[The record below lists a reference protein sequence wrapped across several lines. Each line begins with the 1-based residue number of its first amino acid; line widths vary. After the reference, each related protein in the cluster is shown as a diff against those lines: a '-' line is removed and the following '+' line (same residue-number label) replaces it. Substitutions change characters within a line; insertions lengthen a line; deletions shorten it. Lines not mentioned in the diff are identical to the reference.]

1 MTTVQTKE
9 NILGTE
15 KISRLLL
22 KFALPGI
29 ISMVVNSLYNIV
41 DQIFIGQGVGY
52 LGNGATNV
60 IFPLTTL
67 ALAFAFMLGDGTA
80 SYMSLMLGRKR
91 DHDAASGTVA
101 GVCSIIV
108 VGVILGIVYY
118 IFITPL
124 CRLFGATDAIL
135 PYAIDYGRITAIGL
149 PFCCIAAGFS
159 GLIRADGSP
168 KYNMVG
174 LLTGCII
181 NVILDPIFIFIF
193 EWGVAGAA
201 FATILG
207 QFANAIIN
215 LCYLK
220 RMKSVHIDR
229 SSFHKP
235 LKALPQVA
243 KLGISSFIS
252 QMVFV
257 VMVAVQNNALTAYG
271 AQSAYGADIPITAL
285 GVTMKVFNILMAIII
300 GLAAG
305 AQPIWGYNY
314 GSGRY
319 DRVKKTFRYVLI
331 LGTATICVAFLI
343 FQLAPMA
350 VVSIFGND
358 NELYNQF
365 AVKCL
370 KIFLLLIPI
379 AGLQMMS
386 GIFFQAVGR
395 PLQASIL
402 SLSKQII
409 FQIPAT
415 LILPIYFGVEG
426 ILYSG
431 PVADFLAFILAL
443 VLLRLSWGRIFAEK
457 PEPAA
462 EAASRPPLEDI
473 SVLPAEDKK
482 ITPSD
487 NIVITIGRSYGSG
500 GRSVG
505 KKLAAELGLPY
516 YDSEILAAAAADS
529 GIDRKYLESVD
540 EKYYVQLAGLSAGA
554 ESQELSVLLRQA
566 ELSQREI
573 IEKMAAKSSCVIVGR
588 SADKI
593 LKDKCKLLRVFISMP
608 LADRIEYV
616 CHRDGLSP
624 EASQKLIQKVD
635 RERAAYYNSGEDGGR
650 WGDATNYDLV
660 IDAHTFGTY
669 GSVMVIKAAL
679 ERLGV

>member
-1 MTTVQTKE
+1 MTEQVKE

-80 SYMSLMLGRKR
+80 SYMSLMLGRRR
-91 DHDAASGTVA
+91 DDEAAKGTVA

-108 VGVILGIVYY
+108 VGVLLGVLYFV
-118 IFITPL
+118 FITPL

-174 LLTGCII
+174 LLIGCLI
-181 NVILDPIFIFIF
+181 NVVLDPIFIFIF

-215 LCYLK
+215 LFYL
-220 RMKSVHIDR
+220 RRLKSVKINR
-229 SSFHKP
+229 SSVKKP
-235 LKALPQVA
+235 FAALPQVA
-243 KLGISSFIS
+243 RLGISSFIS

-257 VMVAVQNNALTAYG
+257 VMLAVQNNTLTAYG
-271 AQSAYGADIPITAL
+271 QLSSYGADIPITAL
-285 GVTMKVFNILMAIII
+285 GVTMKVFNILMAIVI
-300 GLAAG
+300 GLAVG

-314 GSGRY
+314 GSEQY
-319 DRVKKTFRYVLI
+319 DRVKKTFRYVVFLA
-331 LGTATICVAFLI
+331 TATMCVAFLV

-358 NELYNQF
+358 NDLYNQF

-370 KIFLLLIPI
+370 KIFLLFIPLT
-379 AGLQMMS
+379 GLQLVS
-386 GIFFQAVGR
+386 GIFFQSVGR
-395 PLQASIL
+395 PVQASIL

-415 LILPIYFGVEG
+415 LILPVFLGVEG
-426 ILYSG
+426 VLWSG
-431 PVADFLAFILAL
+431 VVADSLSFILAV
-443 VLLRLSWGRIFAEK
+443 VLLRWSWNKIFAEK
-457 PEPAA
+457 TTVLDQS
-462 EAASRPPLEDI
+462 EAVEKGEV
-473 SVLPAEDKK
+473 SVLPTESKK
-482 ITPSD
+482 LGLGD
-487 NIVITIGRSYGSG
+487 NFVISIGRSYGAG

-505 KKLAAELGLPY
+505 KKLASELGIAY
-516 YDSEILAAAAADS
+516 YDSELVAAAAADS
-529 GIDRKYLESVD
+529 GLDRKYLEAVD
-540 EKYYVQLAGLSAGA
+540 EKYYTQLASFGAGA
-554 ESQELSVLLRQA
+554 DNQELLTLLRRA
-566 ELSQREI
+566 EQSQRDI
-573 IEKMAAKSSCVIVGR
+573 IEKLAAAQSCVIVGR
-588 SADKI
+588 SADRI
-593 LKDKCKLLRVFISMP
+593 LQDKCKLLRVFVSMP
-608 LADRIEYV
+608 LKERVAYV
-616 CHRDGLSP
+616 SKRDGLSA
-624 EASQKLIQKVD
+624 EESLKRIQKVD
-635 RERAAYYNSGEDGGR
+635 KERAAYYNSASSGS
-650 WGDATNYDLV
+650 WGDAANYDLV
-660 IDAHTFGTY
+660 IDAHTFGVE
-669 GSVMVIKAAL
+669 GAVQLIKDAL
-679 ERLGV
+679 KRLGFC